1 MDFVQI
7 KERSL
12 KKDSIE
18 LYPEFLVRKSRDLM
32 VRGKSFYA
40 IWDEEKGIVYK
51 DEPYKTEFANGEI
64 YILRRRYMVIF
75 ITRDPDDTT
84 LEKLA
89 SMPYSKLD
97 RIYTADNLYH
107 YAFIIH
113 H

>member
-1 MDFVQI
+1 MENRIEFREKRIEFHEMLRNATGLTNLYYQPLPSI
-7 KERSL
+7 NL
-12 KKDSIE
+12 K
-18 LYPEFLVRKSRDLM
+18 YPC
-32 VRGKSFYA
+32 
-40 IWDEEKGIVYK
+40 IVYK
-51 DEPYKTEFANGEI
+51 DEPYKTEFANGKI